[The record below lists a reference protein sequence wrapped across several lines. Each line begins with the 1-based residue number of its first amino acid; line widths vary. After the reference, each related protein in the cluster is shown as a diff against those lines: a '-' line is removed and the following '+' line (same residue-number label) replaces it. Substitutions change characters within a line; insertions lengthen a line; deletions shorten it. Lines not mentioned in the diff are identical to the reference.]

1 MPDFLEFYRSITPAI
16 SAETGASDS
25 LLHVHAGMA
34 ILFAARLITRR
45 SLATWLPVTI
55 VLVIAIVKE
64 VLDVIVNGMAVL
76 PDSLLD
82 IVNTVFWPA
91 ALMLGLRWR
100 MARG

>member
-1 MPDFLEFYRSITPAI
+1 MPDVLELYRSITPTI
-16 SAETGASDS
+16 GAETGASDS

-55 VLVIAIVKE
+55 VLVVAILKE
-64 VLDVIVNGMAVL
+64 LLDITVNGMAVL
-76 PDSLLD
+76 TDSLLD
-82 IVNTVFWPA
+82 ILNTVFWPA

-100 MARG
+100 MARS